1 MRRAFPQRIAM
12 AGCVLLLAIAAVPAQ
27 AEKLRVGTPAG
38 KNFTFLPARIGA
50 QSGIFSKYGL
60 EVEVT
65 DFSGGAKL
73 QQAAVAGGIDV
84 AVSAGTDIGFIA
96 KGAPE
101 LAVAAMGD
109 RPPLGIVVA
118 YDSTAKTT
126 DDLKGKKIGVTTA
139 GSLTEWMMRRLIRQ
153 KGWSPDAVTLVPV
166 GSDIAAQTALMAT
179 GQIEGVVSP
188 PSLGYQLEISKRGRV
203 LLPTFDIGADFVG
216 EAIYATQMILR
227 DNPDAVRRFL
237 KGWFETI
244 AWMRANKAATVE
256 IARSYTQY
264 SPEIESK
271 EYDLVMPIFSRD
283 GKFHPAALRT
293 LQESFVE
300 MGSFE
305 KPPDLSKLYTEEYLP
320 ARSK

>member
-1 MRRAFPQRIAM
+1 MRVFRR
-12 AGCVLLLAIAAVPAQ
+12 GVAAVTLVLSLVAAVLPAR

-50 QSGIFSKYGL
+50 QNGVFAKYGL
-60 EVEVT
+60 DVEVT

-73 QQAAVAGGIDV
+73 QQAALAGGIDM

-101 LAVAAMGD
+101 LAVAVMGD

-118 YDSTAKTT
+118 YESAAKTA
-126 DDLKGKKIGVTTA
+126 DDLKGKKIGVTTV
-139 GSLTEWMMRRLIRQ
+139 GSLTEWMMRRLMRQ
-153 KGWSPDAVTLVPV
+153 KGWAADAVTLVPV
-166 GSDIAAQTALMAT
+166 GSDIAAQTALMST

-188 PSLGYQLEISKRGRV
+188 PSLGYQLEGTKRGRV
-203 LLPTFDIGADFVG
+203 LLPTFDIGADFLG
-216 EAIYATQMILR
+216 EAIYATQPILR

-237 KGWFETI
+237 KAWFETI

-264 SPEIESK
+264 SPEVESK
-271 EYDLVMPIFSRD
+271 EYDLVMPIFSSD

-300 MGSFE
+300 MGTFE
-305 KPPDLSKLYTEEYLP
+305 KAPDMSKLYTEDYLP
-320 ARSK
+320 GR